1 MGRRDVALT
10 TAMRAASVFDSTRAM
25 ERIEQDGYTRV
36 DPFRIAEAEGIQVLL
51 RPMDKLLGA
60 FIRDETPGILLN
72 ALRPAGLVH
81 MTCAH
86 ELGHYFMGHSSAV
99 DETIDYDANA
109 ELQEQEAEWFGYHLL
124 VPRPLLTII
133 CRRKGWNK
141 QSLVN
146 PHILYQLALRL
157 GVSYSAAA
165 WSLLRHNL
173 TDYDTV
179 QRLLKTT
186 PAMIK
191 KFLLQGPLEDSTK
204 DVWLFDDADR
214 SSVLEPRPDDYMV
227 VRLKSHASAGF
238 LWQADSIEELES
250 HGFAVAPLVASKVE
264 RDSLSFGAD
273 TLMDYLVEGGR
284 ERYDIPL
291 PIQLSEV
298 RPWLGKQ
305 EGDATFRSQA
315 HFEPIAEGLSRNAK
329 QAILQEA
336 AEP

>member
-10 TAMRAASVFDSTRAM
+10 TAKRVASVFDSTRAM

-36 DPFRIAEAEGIQVLL
+36 DPFRIAAAEGIPVLL

-60 FIRDETPGILLN
+60 FIRDETPGILVN
-72 ALRPAGLVH
+72 ALRSAGLIH

-86 ELGHYFMGHSSAV
+86 ELGHYFMGHDSAV
-99 DETIDYDANA
+99 DETIDYGTNA

-133 CRRKGWNK
+133 CKRKGWNR

-146 PHILYQLALRL
+146 PLILYQLALRL

-173 TDYDTV
+173 IDHDAV

-186 PAMIK
+186 PTMIK
-191 KFLLQGPLEDSTK
+191 KALLQGPLEDSTK
-204 DVWLFDDADR
+204 DVWLFDDTDR
-214 SSVLEPRPDDYMV
+214 SSVLEPRPDDHMV
-227 VRLKSHASAGF
+227 VRLKSHASAGY
-238 LWQADSIEELES
+238 LWQADSIKELES
-250 HGFAVAPLVASKVE
+250 YGFVVSPFAASELE
-264 RDSLSFGAD
+264 RDNLAFGAD
-273 TLMDYLVEGGR
+273 NTMDYLVSGGR
-284 ERYDIPL
+284 ERFDAPL
-291 PIQLSEV
+291 PIQLSEI

-305 EGDATFRSQA
+305 ENDATFRSQA
-315 HFEPIAEGLSRNAK
+315 HFEPITEGLSRDAK
-329 QAILQEA
+329 QALLQEA
-336 AEP
+336 SEP